1 MLSTVQLADDV
12 YPAAHTGCEDERL
25 IQALLNHDEE
35 AYLALVRKY
44 YTAMKA
50 IALRYVHATE
60 VAEEVVQETWMAVL
74 QGLRHFE
81 GRTSLRAW
89 LFTIVANRARTH
101 AKREGRTVAFSDWY
115 GSETEDQEGV
125 APGARYETAN
135 HDRPGHWLYPP
146 RSWEMTP
153 EQQVLAQEL
162 ESCVRQAIANLPAG
176 QRAVITLR
184 DLEGCTVDE
193 TCAALHLTEANQR
206 VLLHRARSKVRCAL
220 EQYLGGAPH

>member
-12 YPAAHTGCEDERL
+12 DPAADTRCEDGRL

-44 YTAMKA
+44 YTAMQA
-50 IALRYVHATE
+50 MALRYVNAAE

-81 GRTSLRAW
+81 GRASLRAW
-89 LFTIVANRARTH
+89 LFAIVANRARTY
-101 AKREGRTVAFSDWY
+101 AKREGRTIAFSDWY
-115 GSETEDQEGV
+115 GAEAEEQEEAV
-125 APGARYETAN
+125 PGARFETPS

-146 RSWEMTP
+146 RSWGTTP
-153 EQQVLAQEL
+153 EQQVLAKEL

-184 DLEGCTVDE
+184 DLEGCSVEE
-193 TCAALHLTEANQR
+193 TCATLHLTEANQR

-220 EQYLGGAPH
+220 EQYLGGVPH